1 MSGRWS
7 AERPDCRV
15 LKSSISNLQCP
26 MSNVQGNSRTR
37 PGFGS
42 DLFGWKL
49 NVGHWILSLL
59 LFFSCASSS
68 RAAGKWEKLEDC
80 VLADG
85 YMDGD
90 SFHIRANNKD
100 VIIRLYFVDTPET
113 NKEFEDRNGDQATY
127 FGINDSQVVPLGQKG
142 KKFTQK
148 TLSGQKFTVW
158 TRWEDARGS
167 SQQQRFYGIVQ
178 IGKEDL
184 ADLLVANG
192 LARVYGGSTVMPNGN
207 SIDSRFEQLR
217 QLERRAKAKR
227 LGGWAKK
234 SKLAKEGDVIKA
246 DDAEGMFAAADEGL
260 AEEAAPEPG
269 AKPAWAIDE
278 EEIGVYSNQWPNV
291 PTVAFLRAES
301 FVNRELFEDA
311 EIEMRKLVRRF
322 PDHPQKARIEFYL
335 ALSIAMQERFEEA
348 VALFKT
354 WLQTYPGHV
363 LAPDVQYWMPISL
376 YYDGKYEEALP
387 FFEAYA
393 KNNPMSIYAPEA
405 TYRAACCRYA
415 LEDYARCAADTATW
429 LEQNPDHYFRR
440 EAAIMR
446 GDALAVLG
454 EFDAAKEAYRLSMNP
469 STGPFYYMALT
480 QISRIYKALAETND
494 FLQMSQD
501 YVQYIKDMPN
511 DGNIIDAAYNAGW
524 ALRQIKRPDQAI
536 ILYWQMIERHGN
548 TPAWEGF
555 DLMLGDLAGMYP
567 RGTDEYAQELRA
579 RYDRA
584 LASQRLTLAARL
596 AWAEAQILPPDQ
608 QARQLAIFAGRFK
621 PEYLGAETLVWLGKA
636 WIENGMPDS
645 GIPPLELL
653 LEKYPDSRHVPEA
666 QTLLAQQ
673 ALGHKE
679 YDTALLYADAVLNNA
694 AEISFILEAT
704 FCRAEALRGLQRH
717 GEAISDYNA
726 ILANRAAPRR
736 LKPEALLGIAACME
750 AQQEYAQAIAYYQR
764 IYVLYGAY
772 RKAVVEAYLRSG
784 SCFEKLNDKPAALK
798 TYQEFLESDF
808 SVGTAA
814 AAYAR
819 QRIAALSGG
828 AS

>member
-1 MSGRWS
+1 MSGRAGIQGS
-7 AERPDCRV
+7 GFR
-15 LKSSISNLQCP
+15 
-26 MSNVQGNSRTR
+26 VQGLPSGR
-37 PGFGS
+37 S
-42 DLFGWKL
+42 LD
-49 NVGHWILSLL
+49 HWILNIGYWILGFVLL
-59 LFFSCASSS
+59 CAAPASAE
-68 RAAGKWEKLEDC
+68 AAVTGKWEKFEDC

-90 SFHIRANNKD
+90 SFHVRANNKD
-100 VIIRLYFVDTPET
+100 VIIRLYFVDTPESDKT
-113 NKEFEDRNGDQATY
+113 HAERNEDQAAY

-148 TLSGQKFTVW
+148 TLSGRKFTVW
-158 TRWEDARGS
+158 TRWEDAMGS
-167 SQQQRFYGIVQ
+167 SQQQRFFGIVQ

-192 LARVYGGSTVMPNGN
+192 LARVYGGSTVMPNGT

-234 SKLAKEGDVIKA
+234 KNLAKEGDVIKA
-246 DDAEGMFAAADEGL
+246 EDAEGMFDLGEDEATAPGATPAWVED
-260 AEEAAPEPG
+260 AEEV
-269 AKPAWAIDE
+269 
-278 EEIGVYSNQWPNV
+278 GVYSNQWQNV

-301 FVNRELFEDA
+301 FVNTEQFEDA

-322 PDHPQKARIEFYL
+322 PEHPQKARIEFYL
-335 ALSIAMQERFEEA
+335 ALSIAMQERFVEA

-363 LAPDVQYWMPISL
+363 LAPDVQYWLPISL
-376 YYDGKYEEALP
+376 YYDGKYAEALP
-387 FFEAYA
+387 LFEEYA
-393 KNNPMSIYAPEA
+393 KNNPMNVYAPEA

-415 LEDYARCAADTATW
+415 MEDYARCAADVATW

-454 EFDAAKEAYRLSMNP
+454 EFDPAKEAYRLSMNP
-469 STGPFYYMALT
+469 DTGPFYYMALT
-480 QISRIYKALAETND
+480 QMSRIHKALAETND
-494 FLQMSQD
+494 FLEMSQE

-524 ALRQIKRPDQAI
+524 ALRQIKRPDQAR

-555 DLMLGDLAGMYP
+555 DLMLADLADMYP
-567 RGTDEYAQELRA
+567 RGTDEYATELRA
-579 RYDRA
+579 RYERA

-596 AWAEAQILPPDQ
+596 AWAEAQILPPEE

-621 PEYLGAETLVWLGKA
+621 PEYLGAETLVWLGRA
-636 WIENGMPDS
+636 WIENGMPES

-673 ALGHKE
+673 ALAHKE
-679 YDTALLYADAVLNNA
+679 YDVALLHAEAVLNNA
-694 AEISFILEAT
+694 AEIEFILEAT
-704 FCRAEALRGLQRH
+704 FCRAEALRGLERH

-736 LKPEALLGIAACME
+736 LKPEALIGIAACLT
-750 AQQEYAQAIAYYQR
+750 AQKEYAQAIAYYQR
-764 IYVLYGAY
+764 VYVLYGAY

-784 SCFEKLNDKPAALK
+784 DCFEKLGDPAAALK
-798 TYQEFLESDF
+798 TYQEFLASDYAP
-808 SVGTAA
+808 GTAA
-814 AAYAR
+814 AAYVR

-828 AS
+828 AP

>member
-1 MSGRWS
+1 MS
-7 AERPDCRV
+7 AERQVHGSRSMV
-15 LKSSISNLQCP
+15 RGCP
-26 MSNVQGNSRTR
+26 
-37 PGFGS
+37 F
-42 DLFGWKL
+42 L
-49 NVGHWILSLL
+49 GHWIFGGA
-59 LFFSCASSS
+59 LFLASVLPVQAIS
-68 RAAGKWEKLEDC
+68 GKWEKLENA

-90 SFHIRANNKD
+90 SFHVRANNKD
-100 VIIRLYFVDTPET
+100 VIIRLYFVDTPESDKT
-113 NKEFEDRNGDQATY
+113 HEERNEDQASY
-127 FGINDSQVVPLGQKG
+127 FGISEPQVVPLGVKG
-142 KKFTQK
+142 KKFTQR
-148 TLSGQKFTVW
+148 TLAGQKFTVW
-158 TRWEDARGS
+158 TRWEDAMGS
-167 SQQQRFYGIVQ
+167 SQQQRFFGIVQ

-184 ADLLVANG
+184 GELLVANG
-192 LARVYGGSTVMPNGN
+192 LARVYGGSTVLPDGT
-207 SIDSRFEQLR
+207 SIDSQFAKLR

-234 SKLAKEGDVIKA
+234 NKMKGGVEIA
-246 DDAEGMFAAADEGL
+246 DAEGMFDLGEEEDVAA
-260 AEEAAPEPG
+260 EPG
-269 AKPAWAIDE
+269 AKPAWVLDE
-278 EEIGVYSNQWPNV
+278 EEIGVYEDKWQNV

-301 FVNRELFEDA
+301 FVNTEQFEDA

-322 PDHPQKARIEFYL
+322 PEHPQKARIEFYL

-354 WLQTYPGHV
+354 WLQTYPDHA

-387 FFEAYA
+387 YFDAYA

-415 LEDYARCAADTATW
+415 LEDYARCAADTAAW

-469 STGPFYYMALT
+469 AAGPFYYMALT

-494 FLQMSQD
+494 FLAMSQD
-501 YVQYIKDMPN
+501 YVQYIKDMPD

-524 ALRQIKRPDQAI
+524 ALRQIQRPDQAR

-555 DLMLGDLAGMYP
+555 DLMLSDLAGMYP
-567 RGTDEYAQELRA
+567 RGSDEYAVELRA
-579 RYDRA
+579 RYEKA

-596 AWAEAQILPPDQ
+596 AWAEAQILPPEE
-608 QARQLAIFAGRFK
+608 QARQLAIFTGRFK

-636 WIENGMPDS
+636 WIDNGMPSS
-645 GIPPLELL
+645 GIPNLELL
-653 LEKYPDSRHVPEA
+653 LEKYPESRHVPQA
-666 QTLLAQQ
+666 QMLLSQQ
-673 ALGHKE
+673 ALANKE
-679 YDTALLYADAVLNNA
+679 YDTALLFANSVLNNA
-694 AEISFILEAT
+694 AEIEFVLEAT
-704 FCRAEALRGLQRH
+704 FCRAEALLGLKRY

-736 LKPEALLGIAACME
+736 LKPEALLGIAACMA

-772 RKAVVEAYLRSG
+772 RKAVVTAYLRSG
-784 SCFEKLNDKPAALK
+784 DCFEKLGEKTKALK
-798 TYQEFLESDF
+798 TYQEFLESDYAP
-808 SVGTAA
+808 GTAA

>member
-1 MSGRWS
+1 MSGR
-7 AERPDCRV
+7 AG
-15 LKSSISNLQCP
+15 
-26 MSNVQGNSRTR
+26 VQGS
-37 PGFGS
+37 GFRSQGLPS
-42 DLFGWKL
+42 VRSLD
-49 NVGHWILSLL
+49 HWILNIGYWILGFVLL
-59 LFFSCASSS
+59 CAAPASAS
-68 RAAGKWEKLEDC
+68 AAVTGKWEKFEDC

-90 SFHIRANNKD
+90 SFHVRANNKD
-100 VIIRLYFVDTPET
+100 VIIRLYFVDTPESDKT
-113 NKEFEDRNGDQATY
+113 HAERNEDQAAY

-148 TLSGQKFTVW
+148 TLSGRKFTVW
-158 TRWEDARGS
+158 TRWEDAMGS
-167 SQQQRFYGIVQ
+167 SQQQRFFGIVQ

-192 LARVYGGSTVMPNGN
+192 LARVYGGSTVMPNGT

-234 SKLAKEGDVIKA
+234 KNLAKDGDVIKA
-246 DDAEGMFAAADEGL
+246 EDAEGMFDLGEDEAPAPGATPAWVED
-260 AEEAAPEPG
+260 AEEV
-269 AKPAWAIDE
+269 
-278 EEIGVYSNQWPNV
+278 GVYSNQWQNV

-301 FVNRELFEDA
+301 FVNTEQFEDA

-322 PDHPQKARIEFYL
+322 PEHPQKARIEFYL
-335 ALSIAMQERFEEA
+335 ALSIAMQERFVEA

-363 LAPDVQYWMPISL
+363 LAPDVQYWLPISL
-376 YYDGKYEEALP
+376 YYDGKYAEALP
-387 FFEAYA
+387 LFEEYA
-393 KNNPMSIYAPEA
+393 KNNPMNVYAPEA

-415 LEDYARCAADTATW
+415 MEDYARCAADVATW

-469 STGPFYYMALT
+469 DTGPFYYMALT
-480 QISRIYKALAETND
+480 QMSRIHKALAETND
-494 FLQMSQD
+494 FLEMSQE

-524 ALRQIKRPDQAI
+524 ALRQIKRPDQAR

-555 DLMLGDLAGMYP
+555 DLMLADLADMYP
-567 RGTDEYAQELRA
+567 RGTDEYATELRA
-579 RYDRA
+579 RYERA

-596 AWAEAQILPPDQ
+596 AWAEAQILPPEE

-621 PEYLGAETLVWLGKA
+621 PEYLGAETLVWLGRA
-636 WIENGMPDS
+636 WIENGMPES

-673 ALGHKE
+673 ALAHKE
-679 YDTALLYADAVLNNA
+679 YDVALLHAEAVLNNA
-694 AEISFILEAT
+694 AEIEFILEAT

-736 LKPEALLGIAACME
+736 LKPEALIGIAACLT
-750 AQQEYAQAIAYYQR
+750 AQKEYAQAIAYYQR
-764 IYVLYGAY
+764 VYVLYGAY

-784 SCFEKLNDKPAALK
+784 DCFEKLGDPAAALK
-798 TYQEFLESDF
+798 TYQEFLASDYAP
-808 SVGTAA
+808 GTAA
-814 AAYAR
+814 AAYVR

-828 AS
+828 AP

>member
-1 MSGRWS
+1 MNGRAGVQGSGFRVQGLPSGRS
-7 AERPDCRV
+7 LD
-15 LKSSISNLQCP
+15 
-26 MSNVQGNSRTR
+26 
-37 PGFGS
+37 
-42 DLFGWKL
+42 
-49 NVGHWILSLL
+49 HWILNIGYWILGFVLL
-59 LFFSCASSS
+59 CAAPAPAE
-68 RAAGKWEKLEDC
+68 AAVTGKWEKFEDC

-90 SFHIRANNKD
+90 SFHVRANNKD
-100 VIIRLYFVDTPET
+100 VIIRLYFVDTPESDKT
-113 NKEFEDRNGDQATY
+113 HAERNEDQAAY

-148 TLSGQKFTVW
+148 TLSGRKFTVW
-158 TRWEDARGS
+158 TRWEDAMGS
-167 SQQQRFYGIVQ
+167 SQQQRFFGIVQ

-192 LARVYGGSTVMPNGN
+192 LARVYGGSTVMPNGT

-234 SKLAKEGDVIKA
+234 KNLAKDGEVIKA
-246 DDAEGMFAAADEGL
+246 EDAEGMFDLGEDE
-260 AEEAAPEPG
+260 APAPG
-269 AKPAWAIDE
+269 ATPAWVEDAEDV
-278 EEIGVYSNQWPNV
+278 GVYSNQWQNV

-301 FVNRELFEDA
+301 FVNTEQFEDA

-322 PDHPQKARIEFYL
+322 PEHPQKARIEFYL
-335 ALSIAMQERFEEA
+335 ALSIAMQERFVEA

-363 LAPDVQYWMPISL
+363 LAPDVQYWLPISL
-376 YYDGKYEEALP
+376 YYDGKYAEALP
-387 FFEAYA
+387 LFEEYA
-393 KNNPMSIYAPEA
+393 QNNPMNVYAPEA

-415 LEDYARCAADTATW
+415 MEDYARCAADVATW

-469 STGPFYYMALT
+469 DTGPFYYMALT
-480 QISRIYKALAETND
+480 QMSRIHKALAETND
-494 FLQMSQD
+494 FLEMSQE

-524 ALRQIKRPDQAI
+524 ALRQIKRPDQAR

-555 DLMLGDLAGMYP
+555 DLMLADLADMYP
-567 RGTDEYAQELRA
+567 RDTDEYATELRA
-579 RYDRA
+579 RYERA

-596 AWAEAQILPPDQ
+596 AWAEAQILPPAE

-621 PEYLGAETLVWLGKA
+621 PEYLGAETLVWLGRA
-636 WIENGMPDS
+636 WIDNGMPES

-673 ALGHKE
+673 ALVHKE
-679 YDTALLYADAVLNNA
+679 YDVALLHAEAVLNNA
-694 AEISFILEAT
+694 AEIEFILEAT

-736 LKPEALLGIAACME
+736 LKPEALIGIAACLT
-750 AQQEYAQAIAYYQR
+750 AQKEYAQAIAYYQR
-764 IYVLYGAY
+764 VYVLYGAY

-784 SCFEKLNDKPAALK
+784 DCFEKLGDPAAALK
-798 TYQEFLESDF
+798 TYQEFLASDYAP
-808 SVGTAA
+808 GTAA
-814 AAYAR
+814 AAYVR

-828 AS
+828 AP

>member
-1 MSGRWS
+1 MS
-7 AERPDCRV
+7 
-15 LKSSISNLQCP
+15 
-26 MSNVQGNSRTR
+26 
-37 PGFGS
+37 
-42 DLFGWKL
+42 LF
-49 NVGHWILSLL
+49 LL
-59 LFFSCASSS
+59 GCAAPWPAQAVS
-68 RAAGKWEKLEDC
+68 GKWEKLENA

-90 SFHIRANNKD
+90 SFHVRANNKD
-100 VIIRLYFVDTPET
+100 VIVRLYFVDTPESDKT
-113 NKEFEDRNGDQATY
+113 HEERNEDQAAY
-127 FGINDSQVVPLGQKG
+127 FNISETQVVPLGVKG
-142 KKFTQK
+142 KKFTQR

-158 TRWEDARGS
+158 TRWEDAMGS
-167 SQQQRFYGIVQ
+167 SDQQRFFGIVQ

-184 ADLLVANG
+184 GELLVANG
-192 LARVYGGSTVMPNGN
+192 LARVYGGSTVLPDGT
-207 SIDSRFEQLR
+207 SIDSQFAKLR

-234 SKLAKEGDVIKA
+234 KKMKDGVEIAG
-246 DDAEGMFAAADEGL
+246 AEGMFDLGEDEEP
-260 AEEAAPEPG
+260 AEPG
-269 AKPAWAIDE
+269 AKPAWVLDE
-278 EEIGVYSNQWPNV
+278 EEIGVYEDKWQNV

-311 EIEMRKLVRRF
+311 EIEMRKLTRRF
-322 PDHPQKARIEFYL
+322 PEHPQKARIEFYL

-354 WLQTYPGHV
+354 WLQAHPDHV

-387 FFEAYA
+387 FFDAYA
-393 KNNPMSIYAPEA
+393 KNNPMNVYAPEA

-415 LEDYARCAADTATW
+415 LEDYARCAADTAAW
-429 LEQNPDHYFRR
+429 LAQNPDHYFRR

-469 STGPFYYMALT
+469 AAGPFYYMALT
-480 QISRIYKALAETND
+480 QIARIHKALAETND

-501 YVQYIKDMPN
+501 YVQYIKDMPD

-524 ALRQIKRPDQAI
+524 ALKQIKRPDQAR

-555 DLMLGDLAGMYP
+555 DLMLTDLAGMYP
-567 RGTDEYAQELRA
+567 RGTDEYATELRA
-579 RYDRA
+579 RYEKA

-596 AWAEAQILPPDQ
+596 AWAEAQLLPADQ
-608 QARQLAIFAGRFK
+608 QARQLAIFTGRFK
-621 PEYLGAETLVWLGKA
+621 SDYLGAETLVWLGKA
-636 WIENGMPDS
+636 WIDNGMPGS
-645 GIPPLELL
+645 GIPNLELL
-653 LEKYPDSRHVPEA
+653 LEKYPESRHVPQA
-666 QTLLAQQ
+666 QMLLSQQ
-673 ALGHKE
+673 ALANKE
-679 YDTALLYADAVLNNA
+679 YDTALLFANSVLNNA
-694 AEISFILEAT
+694 AEVEFVLEAT
-704 FCRAEALRGLQRH
+704 FCRAEALLGLQRY

-736 LKPEALLGIAACME
+736 LKPEALLGIAACMA

-784 SCFEKLNDKPAALK
+784 DCFEKLNDKAAALK
-798 TYQEFLESDF
+798 TYQEFLGSDF
-808 SVGTAA
+808 APGTAA
-814 AAYAR
+814 AAFAR

>member
-1 MSGRWS
+1 M
-7 AERPDCRV
+7 
-15 LKSSISNLQCP
+15 
-26 MSNVQGNSRTR
+26 
-37 PGFGS
+37 GF
-42 DLFGWKL
+42 
-49 NVGHWILSLL
+49 V
-59 LFFSCASSS
+59 LFF
-68 RAAGKWEKLEDC
+68 AAPLSAQAVSGKWEKLENA

-90 SFHIRANNKD
+90 SFHVRANNKD
-100 VIIRLYFVDTPET
+100 VIVRLYFVDTPESDKT
-113 NKEFEDRNGDQATY
+113 HEERNEDQAAY
-127 FGINDSQVVPLGQKG
+127 FNISETQVVPLGVKG
-142 KKFTQK
+142 KKFTQR
-148 TLSGQKFTVW
+148 TLAGQKFTVW
-158 TRWEDARGS
+158 TRWEDAMGS
-167 SQQQRFYGIVQ
+167 SDQQRFFGIVQ

-184 ADLLVANG
+184 GELLVANG
-192 LARVYGGSTVMPNGN
+192 LARVYGGSTVLPDGT
-207 SIDSRFEQLR
+207 SIDSQFAKLR

-234 SKLAKEGDVIKA
+234 KKMKDGVEIAG
-246 DDAEGMFAAADEGL
+246 AEGMFDLGEDEET
-260 AEEAAPEPG
+260 AEPG
-269 AKPAWAIDE
+269 AKPAWVLDE
-278 EEIGVYSNQWPNV
+278 EEIGVYEDKWQNV

-311 EIEMRKLVRRF
+311 EIEMRKLTRRF
-322 PDHPQKARIEFYL
+322 PEHPQKARIEFYL

-354 WLQTYPGHV
+354 WLQAHPDHV

-387 FFEAYA
+387 FFDAYA
-393 KNNPMSIYAPEA
+393 KNNPMNVYAPEA

-415 LEDYARCAADTATW
+415 LEDYARCAADTAAW
-429 LEQNPDHYFRR
+429 LAQNPDHYFRR

-454 EFDAAKEAYRLSMNP
+454 EFDAAKESYRLSMNP
-469 STGPFYYMALT
+469 AAGPFYYMALT
-480 QISRIYKALAETND
+480 QIARIHKALAATND

-524 ALRQIKRPDQAI
+524 ALKQIKRPDQAR

-555 DLMLGDLAGMYP
+555 DLMLTDLAGMYP
-567 RGTDEYAQELRA
+567 RGTDEYATELRA
-579 RYDRA
+579 RYEKA

-596 AWAEAQILPPDQ
+596 AWAEAQLLPADQ
-608 QARQLAIFAGRFK
+608 QARQLAIFTGRFK
-621 PEYLGAETLVWLGKA
+621 SDYLGAETLVWLGRA
-636 WIENGMPDS
+636 WIDNGMPGS
-645 GIPPLELL
+645 GIPNLELL
-653 LEKYPDSRHVPEA
+653 LEKYPESRHVPQA
-666 QTLLAQQ
+666 QMLLSQQ
-673 ALGHKE
+673 ALANKE
-679 YDTALLYADAVLNNA
+679 YDTALLYANSVLNNA
-694 AEISFILEAT
+694 AEVEFVLEAT
-704 FCRAEALRGLQRH
+704 FCRAEALLGLKRY

-736 LKPEALLGIAACME
+736 LKPEALLGIAACMA

-772 RKAVVEAYLRSG
+772 KKAVVEAYLRSG
-784 SCFEKLNDKPAALK
+784 DCFEKLNDKAAALK
-798 TYQEFLESDF
+798 TYQEFLASDF
-808 SVGTAA
+808 APGTAA
-814 AAYAR
+814 AAFAR

>member
-1 MSGRWS
+1 MNAR
-7 AERPDCRV
+7 AR
-15 LKSSISNLQCP
+15 
-26 MSNVQGNSRTR
+26 VQGSGFGVQSRTGGR
-37 PGFGS
+37 SLGH
-42 DLFGWKL
+42 WKL
-49 NVGHWILSLL
+49 NIGYWIVGLL
-59 LFFSCASSS
+59 LLCAAPAQ
-68 RAAGKWEKLEDC
+68 AASGKWEKFENC

-90 SFHIRANNKD
+90 SFHVRAGTKD
-100 VIIRLYFVDTPET
+100 IIIRLYFVDTPESDKT
-113 NKEFEDRNGDQATY
+113 HEERNEDQAGY
-127 FGINDSQVVPLGQKG
+127 FGISDTQVVPLGVKG

-148 TLSGQKFTVW
+148 ELSGKKFTVW
-158 TRWEDARGS
+158 TRWEDAMGS
-167 SQQQRFYGIVQ
+167 SDQQRFFGVVQ
-178 IGKEDL
+178 VGKDDL

-192 LARVYGGSTVMPNGN
+192 LARVYGGSTVMPNGT
-207 SIDSRFEQLR
+207 SIDARFEQLR

-234 SKLAKEGDVIKA
+234 KKLAKDGDVIKA
-246 DDAEGMFAAADEGL
+246 DDAEGMFDLGED
-260 AEEAAPEPG
+260 EAAEPG
-269 AKPAWAIDE
+269 ATPAWVEDE
-278 EEIGVYSNQWPNV
+278 EEIGVYADKWPNV

-301 FVNRELFEDA
+301 FVNREQFEDA

-322 PDHPQKARIEFYL
+322 PEHTQKARIEFYL
-335 ALSIAMQERFEEA
+335 ALSIAMQERFVEA
-348 VALFKT
+348 VQLFKT
-354 WLQTYPGHV
+354 WLQTYPNHI

-387 FFEAYA
+387 YFDAYA
-393 KNNPMSIYAPEA
+393 AKNPMNIYAPEA

-415 LEDYARCAADTATW
+415 LEDYARCAADTLTW

-454 EFDAAKEAYRLSMNP
+454 EFDAAKESYRLSMNP
-469 STGPFYYMALT
+469 AAGPFYYMALT
-480 QISRIYKALAETND
+480 QIARIHKALAETND

-524 ALRQIKRPDQAI
+524 ALRQIQRPDQAI

-555 DLMLGDLAGMYP
+555 DLMLTDLAGMYP
-567 RGTDEYAQELRA
+567 RGTDEYAKELRA
-579 RYDRA
+579 RYERA
-584 LASQRLTLAARL
+584 LAGQRLTLASRL
-596 AWAEAQILPPDQ
+596 AWAEAQILPPEE
-608 QARQLAIFAGRFK
+608 QARQLAIFTGRFK
-621 PEYLGAETLVWLGKA
+621 SDYLGAETLVWLGRA
-636 WIENGMPDS
+636 WIDNGMPGS
-645 GIPPLELL
+645 GIPNLELL
-653 LEKYPDSRHVPEA
+653 LEKYPESRQVPEA

-673 ALGHKE
+673 AIANKE
-679 YDTALLYADAVLNNA
+679 YSTALLYAESVLANA
-694 AEISFILEAT
+694 AEIEFILEAT
-704 FCRAEALRGLQRH
+704 FCRAEALLGLKRY

-736 LKPEALLGIAACME
+736 LKPEALLGIAAAME
-750 AQQEYAQAIAYYQR
+750 AQQEFAQAVAYYQR
-764 IYVLYGAY
+764 VYVLYGAY
-772 RKAVVEAYLRSG
+772 KKAVVEAYLRSG
-784 SCFEKLNDKPAALK
+784 SCFEKLKDNAAALK

-808 SVGTAA
+808 SPGTAA